1 MLLVAACLAV
11 LTVIAAGMEAL
22 YSAHLAFFAL
32 PGALGHWHLDM
43 ELWVRLPW
51 LAQTTPS
58 LYPPWL
64 PPILSLPGSLASTS
78 RSAAAEGCH

>member
-43 ELWVRLPW
+43 EPW
-51 LAQTTPS
+51 L
-58 LYPPWL
+58 
-64 PPILSLPGSLASTS
+64 GSL
-78 RSAAAEGCH
+78 G